1 MWRRLVIAAA
11 AVVMTACRVD
21 VAVDV
26 TMEQNGSGEITVTV
40 TADADLVQQ
49 APGLAG
55 DLRLDDLTRAGWTTD
70 GPVGTSDGGLSIELQ
85 HTFDTP
91 EQATA
96 LVASLNGPNGPFEA
110 VLFTRVA
117 HKTSIE
123 YHIAGRARVDGLSGF
138 ADPELLDAVGATPYA
153 ADIEA
158 ADLTPDEALGLTFT
172 VTLPGLVDE
181 TTADADQTP
190 LTWTIPFDDTVVD
203 LTTATTTS
211 LETGRSWT
219 LLATLSFVAL
229 GLWVLLSIA
238 FVVIIARRQHQR
250 RKRRRSL
257 AALVDLEVRD
267 EFL

>member
-1 MWRRLVIAAA
+1 MIAVVAPLAA
-11 AVVMTACRVD
+11 IVMTACRVD

-26 TMEQNGSGEITVTV
+26 TMNQNGSGTITVAV
-40 TADADLVQQ
+40 TADQQLVQQ

-70 GPVGTSDGGLSIELQ
+70 GPIGTPDGGLSIELR

-96 LVASLNGPNGPFEA
+96 LVASLNGPNGPFRA
-110 VLFTRVA
+110 VLFTRQA
-117 HKTSIE
+117 HERSIE
-123 YHIAGRARVDGLSGF
+123 YRVDGRARVDGVTGF

-153 ADIEA
+153 AEIES
-158 ADLTPDEALGLTFT
+158 ADMTPDEAIGLTFT
-172 VTLPGLVDE
+172 VILPGLVDE
-181 TTADADQTP
+181 TTAEAEQSP
-190 LTWTIPFDDTVVD
+190 LSWTIPFDDTVVD

-238 FVVIIARRQHQR
+238 FIVIIARRQHR
-250 RKRRRSL
+250 KRKRRRSL